1 MESSENTIGEIQAA
15 LKEINSMQQV
25 LGQRVIELNEALE
38 RESDRQAEAWPVDLG
53 PAIEVAYLDEVT
65 RKCSLCAT
73 RHPNSFVRSRLHAK
87 YLGVKPPHEHS
98 VCQGCNTAFVSEWV
112 TRERA
117 SGTSTST
124 GNQEK

>member
-15 LKEINSMQQV
+15 LKEINTMQQV

-38 RESDRQAEAWPVDLG
+38 RESDRQAEAWPVPDH

-73 RHPNSFVRSRLHAK
+73 RHPESFVRSRLHARI
-87 YLGVKPPHEHS
+87 LGVKPPHENAS
-98 VCQGCNTAFVSEWV
+98 CYGCHATFANEWV
-112 TRERA
+112 PRERA
-117 SGTSTST
+117 SSTSTSSS
-124 GNQEK
+124 N

>member
-1 MESSENTIGEIQAA
+1 MDSADNTIGEIQAA

-38 RESDRQAEAWPVDLG
+38 RESDRQAAAWPVPG
-53 PAIEVAYLDEVT
+53 QPAIEVAYLDEVT

-73 RHPNSFVRSRLHAK
+73 RHPKSFVHSRLHARI
-87 YLGVKPPHEHS
+87 LGVKPPHEHS
-98 VCQGCNTAFVSEWV
+98 FCYGCNTAFVSEWV

-117 SGTSTST
+117 SSTST